1 MTPFCHPIASA
12 LTTVAVFIAMSS
24 AAAQSPQP
32 QRTSVHVQAQIQ
44 KSAELQRQALQ
55 NVTDPE
61 RAEDLINKAYAEL
74 QAALST
80 MIIKASGAKF
90 PDPLF
95 DIQNKRGEQAL
106 ALLQVARDVLHTN
119 RQGQRPKD
127 QEQDGQPGGSPSY
140 LERVRSNLEQAWRL
154 TSTLAY

>member
-1 MTPFCHPIASA
+1 MTAFCHLIASV
-12 LTTVAVFIAMSS
+12 LTTVAVFIVMSS
-24 AAAQSPQP
+24 AAAQSPQS

-55 NVTDPE
+55 NLTDLE
-61 RAEDLINKAYAEL
+61 RAENLINSAYAEL

-95 DIQNKRGEQAL
+95 DMQKRRGEQAL

-119 RQGQRPKD
+119 RQDQRPKG
-127 QEQDGQPGGSPSY
+127 QGQDGRPGGSRAY
-140 LERVRSNLEQAWRL
+140 LERVRSNVEQALRI

>member
-1 MTPFCHPIASA
+1 MTAFCHPIASA

-24 AAAQSPQP
+24 AAAQSPQS

-55 NVTDPE
+55 NLTDLE
-61 RAEDLINKAYAEL
+61 RAEDLINNAYAQL

-80 MIIKASGAKF
+80 TIIKASRS
-90 PDPLF
+90 P
-95 DIQNKRGEQAL
+95 AL
-106 ALLQVARDVLHTN
+106 
-119 RQGQRPKD
+119 
-127 QEQDGQPGGSPSY
+127 
-140 LERVRSNLEQAWRL
+140 RL

>member
-1 MTPFCHPIASA
+1 MTAFCHPIASA

-24 AAAQSPQP
+24 AAAQSPQS

-55 NVTDPE
+55 NLTDLK
-61 RAEDLINKAYAEL
+61 RAEDLVNNAYAEL

-95 DIQNKRGEQAL
+95 DMQKRRGEQAL

-119 RQGQRPKD
+119 RQDQRPKD
-127 QEQDGQPGGSPSY
+127 QGQDGQPGGSRSN
-140 LERVRSNLEQAWRL
+140 LERVRSNLEQALRL